1 MSLDK
6 SRIPKRGNSSRKFI
20 PEKQRKT
27 MTDPFV
33 DWIKR
38 TRSDKK
44 GTVSGRMVETRSQ
57 KTSEERR
64 ELLEVEV
71 NTDHTMNDNQ
81 GVNGLEGRG
90 RRLASESTPVEQG
103 HDFATSTGTLD
114 REEMSELSD
123 ISTEVTATRRS
134 PTDNTMM
141 ASGTG
146 KQTTSSSFSERM
158 KNTFGNIFPFSM
170 GGGAGNDG
178 ESQEEED
185 EEEQGD
191 FGSQVSLNSSI
202 QESEAHVGRETG
214 TMDKFGVVTTISK
227 EANTPGQSK
236 DFAIR
241 TSSEPQPEESR
252 TRGLGNA
259 LADPE
264 IDNDKTSRQ
273 RVKARISTSTKLP
286 GTDRVTPPLV
296 TPLMDN
302 GAALEEA
309 LNNIVGSLGE
319 QNEQMSIRMSELER
333 AVHIERE
340 SLREEINHVNREA
353 REPEP
358 ATAADDF
365 KIDYKAAAKDALNR
379 VQQELVTKE
388 IEQKVKLELE
398 NEKLQEQLNTFEA
411 TEFEETKTPSSLDMK
426 LKVISGKRFGM
437 APQGKKIQSIISVAG
452 HQVIRNLSEPS
463 EFTLMHLDTYA
474 DYLRQV
480 EPRTESR
487 AVRALL
493 TTGGPRMKK
502 LHGRYLEVYGPYQ
515 IMLNVDG
522 ISIYTRTYITTDD
535 DQMGQIYLG
544 EEELKVRRI
553 GHDAMMEQDAVHIG
567 YEADVTAH
575 LLDTNGTKIGVT
587 GLLDTGAVVSVMP
600 IKTWERMGFTRED
613 LIPTNLRLA
622 AANRGAIYVAGRT
635 PVTVLHMG
643 GRNLWMSFLVVE
655 NLDDADQFILGRDFV
670 RNFDVMIDLNNGLIR
685 IRNPDRKYVKRPI
698 NRIITDENKVPVFLD
713 RKVKLQPGQAVVAI
727 FRMRNLN
734 SLSDSKQVC
743 LVPNPNSQSSVILGR
758 SFSVTRN
765 GLCVSVLLNTLD
777 TTVSIQ
783 RGKKLGYA
791 LPMRTDYEE
800 TQNLKK
806 YSVKDCPYHANK
818 DKILKRIDEL
828 KSIRKLFSMKS
839 ETDDGLSSCS
849 NFPERPSSYELD
861 SDKPV
866 LPEIEHLKGK
876 IGEGDFQKLRDL
888 LDRNAE
894 VFSKHKADIGCCNFV
909 EHEIEL
915 EEGAVPHREGA
926 RRMTPHKSEAC
937 RAEIEMLLEY
947 DMIEPSKSPW
957 ACGVVMAK
965 KKGGQLRFCCDFRY
979 LNAVTI
985 KDAYPIPRIDESLS
999 KLGDAKFFTTLDL
1012 GSAFWQVPLR
1022 KKDREKTGFACELGL
1037 YQWKRMPFGLCN
1049 ATATFQR
1056 LMAQALT
1063 GVTKKYGNLLMCYV
1077 DDVVIATPTLED
1089 HIDRLD
1095 EVFGCMKRAG
1105 LKCKPSKCEI
1115 LRDSIKYLGR
1125 MVDRHGVRPDPE
1137 AIEAVLTWKAPR
1149 TDTQLMSFLGFA
1161 NYYREFIKGY
1171 ADKVYPMQKLMRNK
1185 GKKFEWNDE
1194 AQVAF
1199 ENIKRELCE
1208 APVLGM
1214 PTEKGM
1220 YVLDTDA
1227 SVVAISGILHQ
1238 EQEWNGRTVLRP
1250 IAYGSKV
1257 LSDTEM
1263 KYGAPKAEMF
1273 AVVTFVE
1280 KYRAYLGSAP
1290 FKLRVDNRAL
1300 SWLKTYSMD
1309 QSYIGRWIVRLDG
1322 YHMIN
1327 EHKMRDKHQNADSLS
1342 KKTEFYER
1350 LEQKQANQAEVK
1362 EGFSFLDKETYEALP
1377 LTRWL
1382 DKSGHPIPGHPELTV
1397 EKAAEIK
1404 ILSSEDPVPLDLLL
1418 RSNLVQQE
1426 LSRMNINSLSL
1437 LDKTV
1442 QVTPQVMRIL
1452 GGLLEREVTRDDP
1465 EWTAAVASLTVS
1477 EKVKIMPSRQQHE
1490 ENKRDCRTIVQQ
1502 LVSSIPQE
1510 ILTSTSYGRKQ
1521 QGSSKRKKTVTF
1533 VDREKEGEEVEQN
1546 LLQDYLS
1553 GEKDEEKTSDHKINT
1568 RDKEICPGSLR

>member
-33 DWIKR
+33 DWINR
-38 TRSDKK
+38 SRSDKR
-44 GTVSGRMVETRSQ
+44 GTVSGRMLETRSQ

-71 NTDHTMNDNQ
+71 NTDHAMNDNQ
-81 GVNGLEGRG
+81 EVNGLEGRG

-123 ISTEVTATRRS
+123 ISTEVAATRRS

-158 KNTFGNIFPFSM
+158 KNTLGNIFPFSM

-178 ESQEEED
+178 ESQEDEED

-241 TSSEPQPEESR
+241 TSSEPQSEESR

-259 LADPE
+259 LMDPE
-264 IDNDKTSRQ
+264 LNYEKTLKQ

-340 SLREEINHVNREA
+340 SLREEINRNR
-353 REPEP
+353 
-358 ATAADDF
+358 
-365 KIDYKAAAKDALNR
+365 
-379 VQQELVTKE
+379 QEVGRSEKRLKE
-388 IEQKVKLELE
+388 RTDEHM
-398 NEKLQEQLNTFEA
+398 T
-411 TEFEETKTPSSLDMK
+411 
-426 LKVISGKRFGM
+426 
-437 APQGKKIQSIISVAG
+437 
-452 HQVIRNLSEPS
+452 RNLSRMTREAEQRELRLRANMEKLRIQQEQS
-463 EFTLMHLDTYA
+463 LGSLDT
-474 DYLRQV
+474 
-480 EPRTESR
+480 T
-487 AVRALL
+487 
-493 TTGGPRMKK
+493 
-502 LHGRYLEVYGPYQ
+502 
-515 IMLNVDG
+515 I
-522 ISIYTRTYITTDD
+522 
-535 DQMGQIYLG
+535 
-544 EEELKVRRI
+544 
-553 GHDAMMEQDAVHIG
+553 DAMMERRTQAIMDR
-567 YEADVTAH
+567 
-575 LLDTNGTKIGVT
+575 LD
-587 GLLDTGAVVSVMP
+587 GLLSSKSGPKEGEPNSGGPSREPRVNFNEHQRRKTYGSTRGRGSSSGYATRGNTAWGPNSRASSTGNRQTSNERPTQSTHATGRSDSGNMGHTSPRRSHMGQAGNAHGDSDCRDAPHTEPSTRCEDTQAGHSRDATAMATAFEPLNRSLETFLTRLSRTNERSEKSRRVFKKPRCYKDESDGCIDTWIEVM
-600 IKTWERMGFTRED
+600 KLHFEEED
-613 LIPTNLRLA
+613 LSERQECSALTSNLEGTA
-622 AANRGAIYVAGRT
+622 
-635 PVTVLHMG
+635 
-643 GRNLWMSFLVVE
+643 
-655 NLDDADQFILGRDFV
+655 
-670 RNFDVMIDLNNGLIR
+670 LN
-685 IRNPDRKYVKRPI
+685 
-698 NRIITDENKVPVFLD
+698 
-713 RKVKLQPGQAVVAI
+713 
-727 FRMRNLN
+727 
-734 SLSDSKQVC
+734 C
-743 LVPNPNSQSSVILGR
+743 
-758 SFSVTRN
+758 
-765 GLCVSVLLNTLD
+765 
-777 TTVSIQ
+777 
-783 RGKKLGYA
+783 
-791 LPMRTDYEE
+791 
-800 TQNLKK
+800 
-806 YSVKDCPYHANK
+806 
-818 DKILKRIDEL
+818 
-828 KSIRKLFSMKS
+828 
-839 ETDDGLSSCS
+839 
-849 NFPERPSSYELD
+849 
-861 SDKPV
+861 
-866 LPEIEHLKGK
+866 
-876 IGEGDFQKLRDL
+876 
-888 LDRNAE
+888 
-894 VFSKHKADIGCCNFV
+894 
-909 EHEIEL
+909 
-915 EEGAVPHREGA
+915 
-926 RRMTPHKSEAC
+926 
-937 RAEIEMLLEY
+937 
-947 DMIEPSKSPW
+947 
-957 ACGVVMAK
+957 VMAK
-965 KKGGQLRFCCDFRY
+965 KQYQRDTAEKIFEILLNRFGSGVQGHQAMMRFEKRRQREDETIDKFLDDLEMLRRRSQ
-979 LNAVTI
+979 
-985 KDAYPIPRIDESLS
+985 PDESNRRMNLAVASKFIDGVKNDELRTMLATHYTPLS
-999 KLGDAKFFTTLDL
+999 TNAPTPEELRLKSKEYLLLKPPSRSGYYKNNYGNFNNGPANQGNNWYKPRDDMDKRRSCANCSSTDHHVSACPAYKQGMKAIGFSLEDEAASELDHEDFMRGVIAKFGPRCFFCNLEGHFKSDCPQ
-1012 GSAFWQVPLR
+1012 FWDAVADIKHPR
-1022 KKDREKTGFACELGL
+1022 HEE
-1037 YQWKRMPFGLCN
+1037 
-1049 ATATFQR
+1049 
-1056 LMAQALT
+1056 ALT

-1105 LKCKPSKCEI
+1105 LKCKPSECEI

-1137 AIEAVLTWKAPR
+1137 AVEAVLTWKAPR

-1238 EQEWNGRTVLRP
+1238 EQEWNGRTVLHP

-1322 YHMIN
+1322 YHMII
-1327 EHKMRDKHQNADSLS
+1327 EHRMRDKHQNADSLS

-1382 DKSGHPIPGHPELTV
+1382 DKSGHPIPGHPELPV
-1397 EKAAEIK
+1397 EKAA
-1404 ILSSEDPVPLDLLL
+1404 
-1418 RSNLVQQE
+1418 
-1426 LSRMNINSLSL
+1426 
-1437 LDKTV
+1437 
-1442 QVTPQVMRIL
+1442 
-1452 GGLLEREVTRDDP
+1452 
-1465 EWTAAVASLTVS
+1465 
-1477 EKVKIMPSRQQHE
+1477 
-1490 ENKRDCRTIVQQ
+1490 
-1502 LVSSIPQE
+1502 
-1510 ILTSTSYGRKQ
+1510 
-1521 QGSSKRKKTVTF
+1521 
-1533 VDREKEGEEVEQN
+1533 
-1546 LLQDYLS
+1546 
-1553 GEKDEEKTSDHKINT
+1553 
-1568 RDKEICPGSLR
+1568 